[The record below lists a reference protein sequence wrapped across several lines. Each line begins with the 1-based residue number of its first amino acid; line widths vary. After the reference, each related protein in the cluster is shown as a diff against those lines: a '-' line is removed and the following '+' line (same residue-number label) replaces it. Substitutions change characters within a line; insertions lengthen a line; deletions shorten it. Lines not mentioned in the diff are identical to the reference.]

1 MQAAYYIPMSD
12 VIVIG
17 MPMWH
22 TGVVDTQELKRL
34 ADAYHRA
41 QKTADERRAVLF
53 GAIREAAEQTGD
65 AEIKQVEI
73 VNATGFTRE
82 HIRRIVKAGKDGD

>member
-1 MQAAYYIPMSD
+1 MQAAYHSFMND

-17 MPMWH
+17 MPVWH
-22 TGVVDTQELKRL
+22 TGAVDTAELKRL
-34 ADAYHRA
+34 ADAYRRA

-53 GAIREAAEQTGD
+53 SAIREAAEQTGD

-73 VNATGFTRE
+73 VNSTGFTRE
-82 HIRRIVKAGKDGD
+82 HIRRIVKGGK

>member
-12 VIVIG
+12 AVLIG
-17 MPMWH
+17 MPVWH
-22 TGVVDTQELKRL
+22 TGAVDTVELKRL

-73 VNATGFTRE
+73 VNSTGFTRE
-82 HIRRIVKAGKDGD
+82 HIRRIVKAGKDAE